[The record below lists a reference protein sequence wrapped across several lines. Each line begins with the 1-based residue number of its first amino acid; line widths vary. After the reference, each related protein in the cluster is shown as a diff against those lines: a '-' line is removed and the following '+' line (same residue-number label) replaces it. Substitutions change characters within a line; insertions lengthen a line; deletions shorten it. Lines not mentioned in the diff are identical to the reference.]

1 MNTLL
6 KVIHTKNGKAKTQ
19 EFHCDG
25 DMLTAIYQCGIEASI
40 DYKYMIKKP
49 KSSITCIEYIYPGRY
64 NGADSVVAKCDKDGV
79 VIILGTDTY
88 YKKIEE
94 DEPETKKPESEKKDI
109 EIPSN
114 VSINFGDIFQ
124 GEYTLTK
131 AIVYKDETEYE
142 PLNTY
147 DNVYDLLNDAIKLAN
162 EDYNEWFVN
171 LSLRKYRLKEV
182 PLRYDYVIPVKTNN
196 FSGELRIATV
206 SGDGV
211 VKVFIGNN
219 ILVTEPIIY
228 E

>member
-1 MNTLL
+1 MNKLV
-6 KVIHTKNGKAKTQ
+6 KVIHTKNGKEKRQ

-25 DMLTAIYQCGIEASI
+25 DLLTAIYQCGREASL
-40 DYKYMIKKP
+40 DYRYLIKS
-49 KSSITCIEYIYPGRY
+49 KSSITYIEYITERY
-64 NGADSVVAKCDKDGV
+64 NRADTVVAKCDKDGV
-79 VIILGTDTY
+79 VIILGADTY

-94 DEPETKKPESEKKDI
+94 DEPETKKPEPKKKEE

-124 GEYTLTK
+124 GEYTLTRV
-131 AIVYKDETEYE
+131 IVYKEKTEYE
-142 PLNTY
+142 VLNAY

-171 LSLRKYRLKEV
+171 LSLKKYRLKEV
-182 PLRYDYVIPVKTNN
+182 PLRYDYIIPVKTNN
-196 FSGELRIATV
+196 FSGELKIVTV

-219 ILVTEPIIY
+219 ILVTEPQDC